1 VASDDRAEELTS
13 LLGNN
18 EEVTVRIAQGASIHG
33 LVSSIPALCC
43 VHEGDSVIEQLV
55 ATCTCKQRHI
65 EDMHVDGVSV
75 SEA

>member
-1 VASDDRAEELTS
+1 MGLLAAYLRCVAYMR
-13 LLGNN
+13 
-18 EEVTVRIAQGASIHG
+18 
-33 LVSSIPALCC
+33 
-43 VHEGDSVIEQLV
+43 GDSVIEQLV

>member
-1 VASDDRAEELTS
+1 MTEPRNLLPCWGTMRKSPSALHKAHPSMGLLAAYLRCVAYMR
-13 LLGNN
+13 
-18 EEVTVRIAQGASIHG
+18 
-33 LVSSIPALCC
+33 
-43 VHEGDSVIEQLV
+43 GDSVIEQLV